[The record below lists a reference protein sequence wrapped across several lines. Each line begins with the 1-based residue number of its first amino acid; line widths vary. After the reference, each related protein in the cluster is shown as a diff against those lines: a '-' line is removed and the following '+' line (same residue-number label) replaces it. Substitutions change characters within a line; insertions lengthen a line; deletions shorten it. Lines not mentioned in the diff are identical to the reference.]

1 MPLPKYIVRL
11 TDEERTDL
19 EHLIHT
25 GKHRAAAT
33 LIHARILLKADV
45 GTGEPG
51 WDDDRM
57 VEAIE
62 CSASTVYRVRQTF
75 VEEGLTAALFRK
87 KPTGRLYRKL
97 DGEQEAQL
105 IALACS
111 TPPAGRTH
119 WTMRLL
125 ADRLVELQVVDSIG
139 PECVRTTL
147 KKTRIVNLARGS
159 KGVSLLDTRVEERGH
174 GQDHATAATDASA
187 GVKLPEPALS
197 GVWGTALV
205 CL

>member
-19 EHLIHT
+19 ENLIHT

-45 GTGEPG
+45 GTGGPG
-51 WDDDRM
+51 WDDDRI
-57 VEAIE
+57 VQAIE

-75 VEEGLTAALFRK
+75 VEEGMTAALFRK

-125 ADRLVELQVVDSIG
+125 ADRLVELQVVESIS

-147 KKTRIVNLARGS
+147 KKTNSNRGYRSSGSSRHPPMPILSARWRTSSRSIPGPTIR
-159 KGVSLLDTRVEERGH
+159 LTRS
-174 GQDHATAATDASA
+174 SA
-187 GVKLPEPALS
+187 LMN
-197 GVWGTALV
+197 GTSSW
-205 CL
+205 